1 MKLIYVFIL
10 LSLCNSTIILRDN
23 DSLPLTLFINNR
35 IYLYVKGN
43 AYTYDSNG
51 NDQQFLKSYINYDTS
66 AYQQYEAGKVYLLYD
81 TYFYEEDTLQYT
93 LPSSSSPT
101 KTFSFLTYVFIVS
114 TMSISLT
121 TTKYSITSVKEPI
134 IFPYLLQSLH

>member
-101 KTFSFLTYVFIVS
+101 KTFSF
-114 TMSISLT
+114 
-121 TTKYSITSVKEPI
+121 ITFGIAYRENHCSYKNVLKNRAFDLLFFVLLVK
-134 IFPYLLQSLH
+134 